1 MQPETKGRP
10 IEAHLVPVSKAE
22 YSPILPLDLYK
33 LIVKVL

>member
-1 MQPETKGRP
+1 MQPEIKGRP
-10 IEAHLVPVSKAE
+10 IEAHLVLVSKAE